1 MDREGGLEQLS
12 GELTRIA
19 LDAQGGFGWDASRP
33 PYPGLL
39 AFQEEDAALYF
50 GRDDDIRRL
59 IERLNARR
67 SQGGTKLIALLGA
80 SGSGKSSLLRAG
92 VIPRLKRAGR
102 NWVVLPPMRPQV
114 RPVDEMARSLAV
126 ACGGDMDWR
135 KLREDLNGDNLA
147 LTLSDIANDLRIN
160 AGANEAQILLP
171 IDQSEELFGAA
182 DPDQALRFFEI
193 LNVAMANDLPF
204 IAVMALRS
212 DYLGLLQSA
221 ERLTARF
228 EEFSL
233 GPMPLARIPQI
244 IEGPARVAGLN
255 IDEAFV
261 HQAARDAQTEDA
273 LPLLAFA
280 LRELYDRAADDNY
293 LSLDEYNAL
302 GDPKEGLTP
311 LENAVRKAADDV
323 LTEARPSEEELTAL
337 REAFVPAM
345 VRVNE
350 QGEYVRRPAH
360 WDDLPSKAHA
370 LLEKLAKARL
380 LIVSQDG
387 DDRMIEVAH
396 EALLRKWPR
405 LRTWLDDAREF
416 LSGKQQL
423 ERDLNDWHQAAE
435 EDKTGALLSGLK
447 LNRAQ
452 GWFLERPHQLTA
464 EERFL
469 IKASIDHAEAEEKLR
484 QAEQE
489 RRLHDAEALAEA
501 NKKTARRTKIG
512 LLIASVLFVLAG
524 GAGTVAYVNQIE
536 AQNQARQAVEAKQAT
551 INELISISW
560 KAGALLNE
568 DTPDRSGH
576 SWLPGSRKLY
586 NQMSVVMDFSKLKS
600 LSPVPIFLNDVHG
613 DVINLESADFGRY
626 NPKFL
631 TWANEKLI
639 PAAGNALLRE
649 ATQPVYNKF
658 LKPMVRTY
666 YIAYGHLE
674 DHPGILEK
682 AIATYEMELESYK
695 KNTKVYEK
703 GCFSCGPGAPL
714 QAVFH
719 GYADDQ
725 AEKYQWTGDLGL
737 YNFSVA
743 PAYWVRRHIDGTS
756 WQFFKLLK
764 KLIQTYDPEFLN
776 TPEALAV
783 QGTAPQ

>member
-1 MDREGGLEQLS
+1 VALS
-12 GELTRIA
+12 
-19 LDAQGGFGWDASRP
+19 S
-33 PYPGLL
+33 
-39 AFQEEDAALYF
+39 
-50 GRDDDIRRL
+50 
-59 IERLNARR
+59 
-67 SQGGTKLIALLGA
+67 
-80 SGSGKSSLLRAG
+80 
-92 VIPRLKRAGR
+92 
-102 NWVVLPPMRPQV
+102 
-114 RPVDEMARSLAV
+114 
-126 ACGGDMDWR
+126 
-135 KLREDLNGDNLA
+135 
-147 LTLSDIANDLRIN
+147 
-160 AGANEAQILLP
+160 
-171 IDQSEELFGAA
+171 
-182 DPDQALRFFEI
+182 
-193 LNVAMANDLPF
+193 DLPF
-204 IAVMALRS
+204 IAVMAMRS

-221 ERLTARF
+221 EGLTARF

-255 IDEAFV
+255 IDDAFV

-302 GDPKEGLTP
+302 GDLEEGLTP

-345 VRVNE
+345 VRVND
-350 QGEYVRRPAH
+350 QGEYVRRPAR

-387 DDRMIEVAH
+387 DDRMVEVAH

-405 LRTWLDDAREF
+405 LRAWLDDAREF
-416 LSGKQQL
+416 LAGKQQL
-423 ERDLNDWHQAAE
+423 ERDLRDWNQATE
-435 EDKTGALLSGLK
+435 EDKTGALLTGLK
-447 LNRAQ
+447 LHRAH
-452 GWFLERPHQLTA
+452 GWFLERPHQLSA
-464 EERFL
+464 EERAL
-469 IKASIDHAEAEEKLR
+469 IKASIDYAEAEQGRR

-501 NKKTARRTKIG
+501 NRKTARRTKIG

-524 GAGTVAYVNQIE
+524 GAGIVAYVNQVE
-536 AQNQARQAVEAKQAT
+536 AQDQARQAVEAKQAT

-560 KAGALLNE
+560 KAGSLLNE

-576 SWLPGSRKLY
+576 SWVPGSRKLY

-600 LSPVPIFLNDVHG
+600 LSPVPIFLNDVH
-613 DVINLESADFGRY
+613 DDDINLESADFGRY
-626 NPKFL
+626 NPEFL
-631 TWANEKLI
+631 AWANEKLI
-639 PAAGNALLRE
+639 PAADNAFLRE
-649 ATQPVYNKF
+649 ATQPMYNKF
-658 LKPMVRTY
+658 LKPMARTY

-674 DHPGILEK
+674 DNPSILEN
-682 AIATYEMELESYK
+682 AIDTYEMELESYK

-703 GCFSCGPGAPL
+703 RCFRCGPGEPL
-714 QAVFH
+714 QSVFH
-719 GYADDQ
+719 GYAQDQ
-725 AEKYQWTGDLGL
+725 KEKYQWTGDLGF

-743 PAYWVRRHIDGTS
+743 SAYWVRRHIDGTS
-756 WQFFKLLK
+756 GQFFNLLK
-764 KLIQTYDPEFLN
+764 KLIQTYDPDFLT

-783 QGTAPQ
+783 QGRVPQQ